1 MEVLFMGRKRLE
13 ENLKKIKLTIRIKKE
28 LIDKLRKIDNY
39 NKFIENWLK
48 RN

>member
-1 MEVLFMGRKRLE
+1 MGRKRLE